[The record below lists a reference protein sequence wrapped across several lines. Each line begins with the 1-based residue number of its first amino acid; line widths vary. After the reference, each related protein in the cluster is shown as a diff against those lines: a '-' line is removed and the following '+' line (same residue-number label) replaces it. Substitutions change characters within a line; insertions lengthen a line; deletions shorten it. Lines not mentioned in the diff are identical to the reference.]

1 MLPLCIRSPIIRNIS
16 RGSIVQSLQ
25 GSVCFCVI
33 KGTFRTYSS
42 TKATEEVPS
51 SQAYNYRSQLG
62 KGRVLESVKKVLVLG
77 SGGLTIGQAGEFDYS
92 GTYAV
97 V

>member
-1 MLPLCIRSPIIRNIS
+1 MLPLCIRSSILRSILP
-16 RGSIVQSLQ
+16 GSIVQNLR
-25 GSVCFCVI
+25 GSVSFCI
-33 KGTFRTYSS
+33 IRRTFRTYGS

-51 SQAYNYRSQLG
+51 SQAYNYRSKLG
-62 KGRVLESVKKVLVLG
+62 NGRVLESVKKVLVVG
-77 SGGLTIGQAGEFDYS
+77 SAGLSIGQAGEFDYS